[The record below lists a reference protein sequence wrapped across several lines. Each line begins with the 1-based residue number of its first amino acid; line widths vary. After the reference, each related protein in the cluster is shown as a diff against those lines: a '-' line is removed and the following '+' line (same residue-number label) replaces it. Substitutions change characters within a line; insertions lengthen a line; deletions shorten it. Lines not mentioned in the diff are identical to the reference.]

1 MHGTLYSIHLFVL
14 YANPSSLLLPLTLH
28 PSLSL
33 SPFIPPSP
41 SHPSSLPLPLTLHPS
56 LSLSPFIP
64 PSPSHPS
71 SLPLPLKFHPSLS
84 LSPFIPPS
92 PSHPS
97 SLPLPI
103 TLHPSLS
110 LSPFIPPLPP
120 FILSL
125 SGTGFVGIL
134 FPTNSDPAY
143 SIARMWLALG
153 FVIGF
158 IAANF
163 GDVASRLY
171 LLLAVVVVTVFL
183 YLVVEIAL
191 YLQSKKSP
199 PSPAGDEINLADVN
213 ENSKIDPVISG
224 DTCMW

>member
-14 YANPSSLLLPLTLH
+14 YANPSSLPLPLTLH

-71 SLPLPLKFHPSLS
+71 SLPL
-84 LSPFIPPS
+84 
-92 PSHPS
+92 
-97 SLPLPI
+97 
-103 TLHPSLS
+103 
-110 LSPFIPPLPP
+110 PPLPP